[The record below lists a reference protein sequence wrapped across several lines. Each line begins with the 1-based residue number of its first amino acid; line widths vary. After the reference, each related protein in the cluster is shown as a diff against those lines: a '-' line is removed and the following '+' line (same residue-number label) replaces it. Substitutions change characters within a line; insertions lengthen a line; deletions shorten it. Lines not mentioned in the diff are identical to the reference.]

1 MPTLIMKAKLE
12 KPYEHWV
19 KVFDNHRP
27 AQEEAGLKILYRGHV
42 IDDPSTIQTVI
53 YTPSMEVMQ
62 KFMEESGEVITN
74 AGHIMDSTEMT
85 VCSDM

>member
-1 MPTLIMKAKLE
+1 M
-12 KPYEHWV
+12 
-19 KVFDNHRP
+19 
-27 AQEEAGLKILYRGHV
+27 

-62 KFMEESGEVITN
+62 KFMEESGEVIDE